1 MRCIIQLSKELIKDL
16 SDNFDG
22 KRKSKLVYTTA
33 KLVLAQVNNL
43 LDRSMMEK
51 NLFTINRQSGNLSR
65 LIIKTISVLKAQ
77 AQLNSISLEYMGPQ
91 HGEVVKIDKM
101 RIQQIL
107 FNLVSNAIKFSYR
120 YSVVTVE
127 LTDE

>member
-16 SDNFDG
+16 ANNFDG

-65 LIIKTISVLKAQ
+65 LIVKTISVLKAQ

>member
-16 SDNFDG
+16 ADNFDG

-65 LIIKTISVLKAQ
+65 LIVKTISVLKAQ

>member
-16 SDNFDG
+16 ADNFDG

-65 LIIKTISVLKAQ
+65 LIVKTISVLKAQ
-77 AQLNSISLEYMGPQ
+77 AQLNSISLEY
-91 HGEVVKIDKM
+91 
-101 RIQQIL
+101 
-107 FNLVSNAIKFSYR
+107 
-120 YSVVTVE
+120 
-127 LTDE
+127 

>member
-1 MRCIIQLSKELIKDL
+1 
-16 SDNFDG
+16 
-22 KRKSKLVYTTA
+22 
-33 KLVLAQVNNL
+33 
-43 LDRSMMEK
+43 MMEK

-65 LIIKTISVLKAQ
+65 LIVKTISVLKAQ

-120 YSVVTVE
+120 YSVVTIE